1 MACYLHA
8 LHSLFLCGG
17 STRNCSS
24 YTSILGRRSVNIVLY
39 VPQCLF
45 KLELSHCV
53 LRQTLKSKTQQSYA
67 QLHQSYFWIALLIR
81 WRVYRILITPFW
93 HVESRKTG
101 SYPVKWWNICV
112 LKVWS
117 NRAFFYF
124 LSCAQSTNPS
134 GFLIELFNKCKTP
147 NEVSCPPA
155 SRNHCRNISTNY
167 QSYLM
172 VKMHLGVWNTLI
184 RFFSIKHN
192 PGKKVKHSSMY

>member
-1 MACYLHA
+1 MLFI
-8 LHSLFLCGG
+8 LFFLCGG

-53 LRQTLKSKTQQSYA
+53 LRQTLKSKTLFTASSILLLNCIANQVTCLPCINHTVLTRGIEKNRIVSSEMVEHLCFKSVKQS
-67 QLHQSYFWIALLIR
+67 S
-81 WRVYRILITPFW
+81 V
-93 HVESRKTG
+93 
-101 SYPVKWWNICV
+101 
-112 LKVWS
+112 
-117 NRAFFYF
+117 FYF

-192 PGKKVKHSSMY
+192 PGKKVKHSSMYLFI